1 MKEQGWKKIY
11 HAKNKYKNAGE
22 TRFILHPAEFKWR
35 SIIRNSMSHFI
46 MIEGSIYQEDVTIPN
61 MYVHK

>member
-11 HAKNKYKNAGE
+11 CAKNKYKNAGE
-22 TRFILHPAEFKWR
+22 TRFILDIAEFKWR

-46 MIEGSIYQEDVTIPN
+46 MIEESTDQEDVTISN
-61 MYVHK
+61 MYVRK